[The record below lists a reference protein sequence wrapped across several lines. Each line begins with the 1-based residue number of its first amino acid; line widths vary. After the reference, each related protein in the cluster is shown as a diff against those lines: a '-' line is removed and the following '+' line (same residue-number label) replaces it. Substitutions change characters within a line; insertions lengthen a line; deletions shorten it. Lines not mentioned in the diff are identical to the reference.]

1 MRQSIDQVSLLAWFA
16 EHQRDLPW
24 RRLSHPWP
32 ILLSEILL
40 QQTQVSRGV
49 VFWQRLFNR
58 YPTIQSMA
66 DSTEDEV
73 LFLWQG
79 AGYYSRARRLYQ
91 LAQMVCSPPEHG
103 GFDGKMPTSAALLVS
118 LPGVG
123 PYTAAAV
130 ASIAHGEAVA
140 CVDGNVRRV
149 MARQTATEVPSDS
162 SVQSWADS
170 ALWVQDPGNWNQA
183 VMELGATVCTPK
195 SPDCS
200 RCPIQSSCAGR
211 EHPLRYPAPK
221 LRRKKRVDLMCV
233 LQLDSQG
240 WPHLEQRGTSGILAG
255 MWGPVIEEHLEVDSL
270 EYLGEIK
277 HVLSHRDLHVRVWR
291 DTISIGVD
299 PRTVPLS
306 SLDLKI
312 LTLGGVN

>member
-1 MRQSIDQVSLLAWFA
+1 MVF
-16 EHQRDLPW
+16 W
-24 RRLSHPWP
+24 RRL
-32 ILLSEILL
+32 
-40 QQTQVSRGV
+40 
-49 VFWQRLFNR
+49 FDR
-58 YPTIQSMA
+58 YPTVQSMA
-66 DSTEDEV
+66 DSTEEEV

-91 LAQMVCSPPEHG
+91 LSKLVCSSSTHG
-103 GFDGKMPTSAALLVS
+103 GFDGQMPTSAASLES

-162 SVQSWADS
+162 LVQSWADS
-170 ALWVQDPGNWNQA
+170 ALWVQDSGNWNQA
-183 VMELGATVCTPK
+183 MMELGATVCTPK
-195 SPDCS
+195 SPDCN

-211 EHPLRYPAPK
+211 EHAVRFPAPK

-233 LQLDSQG
+233 LQLDPEG
-240 WPHLEQRGTSGILAG
+240 LPHLEQRGTSGILAG

-291 DTISIGVD
+291 GTIPIGVD
-299 PRTVPLS
+299 PTTVPLS

-312 LTLGGVN
+312 LSIGGVN